1 MRRDMDG
8 VKDTAVIGIVTI
20 NVAKGPPKNEFFR
33 THPAFRPII
42 PMVNIEKGMERHFF
56 AVAPEMIQPLLE
68 IGITVADHILY
79 LTVASG
85 GAVTVVP
92 VRQAVGDGEQN
103 EYDRTKEIGLRAART
118 AWVRIY
124 TDQVNHC
131 YEVFPA
137 VADRFTEPTWP
148 DISPAKIFR
157 LSFRDKGRLID
168 NVDHPLFQK
177 WASRDRDD
185 K

>member
-42 PMVNIEKGMERHFF
+42 PMVNIEQGMERHFF

-103 EYDRTKEIGLRAART
+103 EYDRTKEIGLRRART
-118 AWVRIY
+118 AWVR
-124 TDQVNHC
+124 TQWLVGTAWGESEDQ
-131 YEVFPA
+131 
-137 VADRFTEPTWP
+137 
-148 DISPAKIFR
+148 S
-157 LSFRDKGRLID
+157 
-168 NVDHPLFQK
+168 
-177 WASRDRDD
+177 ASAARPGG
-185 K
+185 